1 MSDENHI
8 GDAAVREGVAYGVG
22 LLLSGIVAWMALAR
36 KRIAKWW
43 NAGKVERA
51 ESAAAMRSIAESLK
65 TLSADF
71 REKSA
76 KDDEIIATIRDGFRA
91 LLDGHRVNAKMAEL
105 ALESSPTPMWRCDA
119 EGNAEWVNPACAT
132 YFGLPVREMLGSG
145 YQARIHPDH
154 RRKVREALDRT
165 IMYHEPYNVEYAVR
179 GERSWKNSFASGK
192 PILSEDGK
200 TLLGIRGIVEPVD
213 ATTERPAEDA
223 A

>member
-8 GDAAVREGVAYGVG
+8 ASAASDEVTRGIAAAALSAVIAAV
-22 LLLSGIVAWMALAR
+22 IAWR
-36 KRIAKWW
+36 KRVLAWW

-51 ESAAAMRSIAESLK
+51 ESAAAMRSIADSLK
-65 TLSADF
+65 TLANDF

-76 KDDEIIATIRDGFRA
+76 KDDQIITTIRDGFRA

-119 EGNAEWVNPACAT
+119 KGDAEWVNLACAN
-132 YFGLPVREMLGSG
+132 YFGLPVLDMLGSG
-145 YQARIHPDH
+145 WQARIHPDH
-154 RRKVREALDRT
+154 RGKVREALDRT
-165 IMYHEPYNVEYAVR
+165 VMYHEPYNVGYAVR
-179 GERSWKNSFASGK
+179 SEGGWKNSFASGK

-200 TLLGIRGIVEPVD
+200 TLLGILGIVEPVD
-213 ATTERPAEDA
+213 TTTGPLKIA